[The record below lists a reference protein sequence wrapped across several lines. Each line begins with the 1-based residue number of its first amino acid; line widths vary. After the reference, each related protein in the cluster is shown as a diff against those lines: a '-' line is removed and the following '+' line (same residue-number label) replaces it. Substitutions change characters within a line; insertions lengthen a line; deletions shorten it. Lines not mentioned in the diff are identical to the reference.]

1 MPSPLIDYDCVQDG
15 GHWLWGHEM
24 MAHQTPYEGAYTEW
38 MNRYGPVYKIKG
50 ALFHP
55 DIIVI
60 GDQVTVRHILGKMTY
75 AYVKSPIIRTLTER
89 LVGKGLVWAEAL
101 IYWKLRAQ
109 ATGNMF
115 NNISVCA
122 SMGADNLEAHIINN
136 TGNPKQGLTLDIV
149 DWTESITLDIT
160 GRFALNYDFESGKGH
175 AAKFIKQSW
184 KKQSSTNLHWT
195 AVLGQVAVRMFPF
208 IAYLP
213 IPSLKAQLA
222 VKRILQ
228 EISQIIV
235 NQNVSEGR
243 EEDMLTTMGVLC
255 FPEATF
261 DTLHLLVPRAFQVKL
276 SNEGQIESTKDELY
290 DHVCTMIIAGQDTTA
305 SSLAF
310 SLHQLAMHPEY
321 QTRLRD
327 EIFQLGREPTYDD
340 LMSGMPWLDAIVME
354 SFRHRPVV
362 PHLER
367 VATEDSVLR
376 FGGPIQG
383 SDGKKITEV
392 LIKAGQAIIIPV
404 MSINHMKSVWGDDA
418 DEFKPERWLDPAR
431 LELVNRKFGWNGIL
445 TFSDGPRQC
454 IGYRMAVLTFKTTL
468 ATYIRKFEFHDTG
481 AVMHARYVGTMQS
494 YVAGEEGKGT
504 QMPLRVTLVDD
515 NTI

>member
-89 LVGKGLVWAEAL
+89 LVGKGLVWAEGNLHKRQRQELAPFFT
-101 IYWKLRAQ
+101 AQ

-195 AVLGQVAVRMFPF
+195 AVLPESSV
-208 IAYLP
+208 
-213 IPSLKAQLA
+213 
-222 VKRILQ
+222 
-228 EISQIIV
+228 
-235 NQNVSEGR
+235 GR
-243 EEDMLTTMGVLC
+243 QKNTSRDLTDNRK
-255 FPEATF
+255 PEPTF
-261 DTLHLLVPRAFQVKL
+261 GTLHLLVPRAFQVKL

-310 SLHQLAMHPEY
+310 SLHQLAMYPGY

-340 LMSGMPWLDAIVME
+340 LMSGMPWLDAIMME

-376 FGGPIQG
+376 FGGAIQG

-515 NTI
+515 SGTN

>member
-1 MPSPLIDYDCVQDG
+1 
-15 GHWLWGHEM
+15 
-24 MAHQTPYEGAYTEW
+24 
-38 MNRYGPVYKIKG
+38 
-50 ALFHP
+50 
-55 DIIVI
+55 
-60 GDQVTVRHILGKMTY
+60 
-75 AYVKSPIIRTLTER
+75 
-89 LVGKGLVWAEAL
+89 
-101 IYWKLRAQ
+101 
-109 ATGNMF
+109 
-115 NNISVCA
+115 
-122 SMGADNLEAHIINN
+122 
-136 TGNPKQGLTLDIV
+136 
-149 DWTESITLDIT
+149 
-160 GRFALNYDFESGKGH
+160 
-175 AAKFIKQSW
+175 
-184 KKQSSTNLHWT
+184 
-195 AVLGQVAVRMFPF
+195 
-208 IAYLP
+208 
-213 IPSLKAQLA
+213 
-222 VKRILQ
+222 
-228 EISQIIV
+228 
-235 NQNVSEGR
+235 
-243 EEDMLTTMGVLC
+243 
-255 FPEATF
+255 
-261 DTLHLLVPRAFQVKL
+261 
-276 SNEGQIESTKDELY
+276 
-290 DHVCTMIIAGQDTTA
+290 MIIAGQDTTA

-310 SLHQLAMHPEY
+310 SLHQLAMYPGY

-340 LMSGMPWLDAIVME
+340 LMSGMPWLDAIMME

-376 FGGPIQG
+376 FGGAIQG

-494 YVAGEEGKGT
+494 YVAGEVGKGT
-504 QMPLRVTLVDD
+504 QMPLQVTLVDD
-515 NTI
+515 SGAN